1 VHRLRLVDPNNDRL
15 QGGHKTGILQY
26 GAGLFTVYGPSEWFS
41 IDRTSLPVL
50 PYQQLKLSVRCPQ
63 QPCSLRGSAAQGG
76 ARSSCTPR
84 VLGRTGKNGPERR
97 YGNHMTKERGFL
109 TTRDASRVCFRL
121 SSQRLSWATVC
132 CLSCPLSLTI
142 SDYDVI
148 GDGSIGRSSFSNL
161 VQLDSSLASGD
172 VSDIPLNGYLVG
184 LHLVQNDRTGERLI
198 VGGADDGSLAI
209 WSLE

>member
-26 GAGLFTVYGPSEWFS
+26 GAGLFTVYGRSEWFS
-41 IDRTSLPVL
+41 IDRTLLAAL
-50 PYQQLKLSVRCPQ
+50 PYQQLKRSVRCPL
-63 QPCSLRGSAAQGG
+63 QPCFLWGSAAQGG

-84 VLGRTGKNGPERR
+84 VLERTEKNGHERR
-97 YGNHMTKERGFL
+97 YGNHMTKERGLL
-109 TTRDASRVCFRL
+109 TTRDASHVCFRL
-121 SSQRLSWATVC
+121 SSQTLSWVTVY
-132 CLSCPLSLTI
+132 CLSCPLSLSI
-142 SDYDVI
+142 SDHDVV
-148 GDGSIGRSSFSNL
+148 GDGTIGRSSFSNL

-172 VSDIPLNGYLVG
+172 VSDNPLNGYIVG